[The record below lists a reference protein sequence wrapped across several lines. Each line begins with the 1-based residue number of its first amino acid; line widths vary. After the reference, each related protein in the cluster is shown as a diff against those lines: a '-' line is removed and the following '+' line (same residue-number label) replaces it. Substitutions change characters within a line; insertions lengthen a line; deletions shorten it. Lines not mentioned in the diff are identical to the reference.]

1 MKTFGFN
8 PTGFTLV
15 EMAVV
20 LVIVGLLLGGIMTPL
35 SAQMDQ
41 RRISE
46 TQKAL
51 EEINQALIGF
61 AIVNGRLPCPAP
73 AATPTGA
80 AGAGLE
86 PAPPL
91 ADGCANNA
99 GVLPWATL
107 GVNETDAWGRRYTYK
122 VTQIFTRTIPQT
134 AQLGCIATPQ
144 YAAFALCTQGDMTIK
159 TAAVGGNTV
168 SSTIPAVV
176 ISHGK
181 NGNGAFTSQG
191 VPQLPAG
198 ADADEINNQLTP
210 QNVGTGTVG
219 ATFVSKTSTA
229 TFDDLVIWLSPN
241 ILFNRMV
248 AAGKLP

>member
-86 PAPPL
+86 PAPLL

-122 VTQIFTRTIPQT
+122 VTQVFTRTIPQT
-134 AQLGCIATPQ
+134 ALLGCIATPQ

-159 TAAVGGNTV
+159 TAAAGGSTV
-168 SSTIPAVV
+168 SNTIPALV

-191 VPQLPAG
+191 VPQLPSG
-198 ADADEINNQLTP
+198 ADADEIINQLTP
-210 QNVGTGTVG
+210 QNVGTGTAG
-219 ATFVSKTSTA
+219 ATFVSKTQTA